1 MRNRNYRICLIGL
14 LGVALIFG
22 SGIGMAW
29 AEKEVRLLSWGGT
42 IRQTFEVEG
51 FAKKFEEKT
60 GYKMKLISKATSALI
75 ISTAIAQKD
84 NPQIDVVMCD
94 VGAWT
99 RGMDQGI
106 FSKLD
111 RAKIPNLNDMYSVAL
126 IKDMGV
132 SPYGQIMCFLYNPEI
147 FSKNGWAKPQKWA
160 DIFRPEFSGLI
171 SIPPVDNTYGLV
183 TLVILARLGGGS
195 EFNIEPGFVAEKK
208 LAPGVTTWETTY
220 SRLGQLMQA
229 EEVAISIFSSGSAFT
244 LKKKGFPVDYVI
256 PEDTMIVPVGVGMMN
271 GAPNPE
277 GAKALINY
285 LLSPEFLAF
294 RAKNFNN
301 VSLNRKT
308 VLDPETAQRM
318 KIDDEKFAQMKA
330 LDWSQTNA
338 NRAEWV
344 ERWEK
349 EVSIIKAK

>member
-1 MRNRNYRICLIGL
+1 MRNRKFQNLLIGI
-14 LGVALIFG
+14 LGVALVIG
-22 SGIGMAW
+22 PGIGAAW
-29 AEKEVRLLSWGGT
+29 AGKEVRLLSWGGT

-60 GYKMKLISKATSALI
+60 GYKMTLVSKATSAMI

-84 NPQIDVVMCD
+84 DPQVDVVMCD

-106 FSKLD
+106 FAKLD
-111 RAKIPNLNDMYSVAL
+111 PSGIPNLKDMYPVAL

-132 SPYGQIMCFLYNPEI
+132 SPYGQIMCFIYNPEI
-147 FSKNGWAKPQKWA
+147 FQEKGWAKPQQWE

-183 TLVILARLGGGS
+183 SLVILARMGGGNES
-195 EFNIEPGFVAEKK
+195 NIEPGFEAEKK
-208 LAPGVTTWETTY
+208 LAPGVVTWETTY
-220 SRLGQLMQA
+220 SRLGQLIQA
-229 EEVAISIFSSGSAFT
+229 REVAISIFSSGVAFT

-256 PEDTMIVPVGVGMMN
+256 PENTTIVPVGLGIMK
-271 GAPNPE
+271 GSQNPE
-277 GAKALINY
+277 GANALINY
-285 LLSPEFLAF
+285 ITSPEFLAF

-301 VSLNRKT
+301 VPLNRKT
-308 VLDPETAQRM
+308 QLDPETAKRM
-318 KIDDEKFAQMKA
+318 KLNEETFAKMKA
-330 LDWSQTNA
+330 VDWSITNQH
-338 NRAEWV
+338 RAGWV

-349 EVSIIKAK
+349 EISTIKAK